1 MLFREQNISATI
13 RSRRKRQSLIDP
25 VRDVRVV
32 VFSSGVQL
40 LLLPILPR
48 CLEHLSIRRQSI
60 RGEFFAKG
68 DNLKFGK
75 KRLEAVSK
83 RWTEVIVHQE
93 FQAASLFSKA
103 TASFT
108 SAVDT
113 L

>member
-1 MLFREQNISATI
+1 MWSRFQATFGCYCCP
-13 RSRRKRQSLIDP
+13 SSLNAESIHP
-25 VRDVRVV
+25 FDV
-32 VFSSGVQL
+32 SGV
-40 LLLPILPR
+40 
-48 CLEHLSIRRQSI
+48 
-60 RGEFFAKG
+60 RGELLAKC
-68 DNLKFGK
+68 NNFKLGK

-103 TASFT
+103 TASLT